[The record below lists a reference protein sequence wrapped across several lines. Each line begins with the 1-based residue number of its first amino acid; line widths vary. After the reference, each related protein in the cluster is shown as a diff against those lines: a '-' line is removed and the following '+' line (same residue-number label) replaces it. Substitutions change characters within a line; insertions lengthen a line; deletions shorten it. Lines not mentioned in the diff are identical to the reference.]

1 MMRHAR
7 AVNRTRPRAAPQP
20 RRRSKPLPKLRN
32 EPPPPALA
40 TPLAELLTSRD
51 APVRVSPLD
60 VFRLAR
66 KKWLAGERLDIGKL
80 AEELGVG
87 RATVFRW
94 VGSREQLYG
103 EVISSL
109 FASALERAQR
119 EAQGVGPE
127 YLAEVTHRLLHFLL
141 EAEPLRRFVQQ
152 DTEFALRV
160 LMSRNSPVEHRCTS
174 AVRALIAA
182 QVEAGHIR
190 PAMNVEALA
199 YMVVRIGESFLY
211 RDVLTGDAPD
221 VDTATQAI
229 RILYA
234 AQPEAIPQ
242 PRPRGRTIGRNR
254 QRAAT

>member
-1 MMRHAR
+1 
-7 AVNRTRPRAAPQP
+7 VTKIRPRATPGARPG
-20 RRRSKPLPKLRN
+20 RRSKPLAKPR
-32 EPPPPALA
+32 A
-40 TPLAELLTSRD
+40 TPLAELLTSPD
-51 APVRVSPLD
+51 APARATPLD
-60 VFRLAR
+60 VFELAR

-109 FASALERAQR
+109 FANALERAQR
-119 EAQGVGPE
+119 EAHGCGPE
-127 YLAEVTHRLLHFLL
+127 YLADVTHRLLHFLL

-160 LMSRNSPVEHRCTS
+160 LMSRNSPVEQRCTS
-174 AVRALIAA
+174 AVRALLAA
-182 QVEAGHIR
+182 QAQAGHIR
-190 PAMNVEALA
+190 PAMDLEALA
-199 YMVVRIGESFLY
+199 YVVVRISESFLY

-221 VDTATQAI
+221 IETATQAI

-234 AQPEAIPQ
+234 AQPEL
-242 PRPRGRTIGRNR
+242 GTRTRSTGRNR
-254 QRAAT
+254 HRGATSP